1 MNSRI
6 IFFGSEGVSFR
17 ANLSGSIVLLVVVLL
32 TAFPAQA
39 LHEHSDEHLL
49 ENANVNFH
57 QQVGNQH
64 HVATSNLHH
73 YKENQR
79 NGFSQHREPSSS
91 ATADTTRQLSELEA
105 LYWQRLH
112 DSRQNFVQA
121 DVDFMTDMIVHH
133 AQALIMS
140 RLSPQNGASAAV
152 QRLSARIINAQQDEI
167 ALMQQWLRDRNQP
180 VPIVHFAGL
189 DMHVSMEMP
198 EDVTHEAPG
207 SQSDMHRG
215 DDQSGSHSAHEGQH
229 GHESHH
235 GHENHNMHEMS
246 HHDSGHKTHNDSSHS
261 HSDMHHDHHGHN
273 HDDMVGMLSQAQMEE
288 LAAARDSE
296 FDRLFLTYMIEHHEG
311 AVYMV
316 NELFLADGAG
326 TDLESYRLAVDIYAE
341 QVTEIAMMRG
351 MLDRKGFPVPDP
363 LPELLEQQEQLR
375 NPSAASQRDHHRNS
389 QDHHQPDA
397 NSNTSSHHHHH

>member
-1 MNSRI
+1 M
-6 IFFGSEGVSFR
+6 
-17 ANLSGSIVLLVVVLL
+17 LSGALSGGLICSTVLTSLL
-32 TAFPAQA
+32 LLSANPVAAQ
-39 LHEHSDEHLL
+39 HTQH
-49 ENANVNFH
+49 H
-57 QQVGNQH
+57 QQHTQH
-64 HVATSNLHH
+64 HN
-73 YKENQR
+73 N
-79 NGFSQHREPSSS
+79 EP
-91 ATADTTRQLSELEA
+91 DTRPQSDLSELEA

-140 RLSPQNGASAAV
+140 RLSPENGASPAV

-167 ALMQQWLRDRNQP
+167 ALMQQWLRDRGKA
-180 VPIVHFAGL
+180 VPIVHFEGI

-198 EDVTHEAPG
+198 EDVTHEASG
-207 SQSDMHRG
+207 SQSDSHHG
-215 DDQSGSHSAHEGQH
+215 DHQSDSHSAHEGH
-229 GHESHH
+229 EGHHV
-235 GHENHNMHEMS
+235 HENHNGHEMS
-246 HHDSGHKTHNDSSHS
+246 HHGSGHETQNDSSHS
-261 HSDMHHDHHGHN
+261 HSDMHHGHHGHN

-288 LAAARDSE
+288 LAAARDTE

-375 NPSAASQRDHHRNS
+375 NPSAASQRDHHQNS
-389 QDHHQPDA
+389 QEHHQPNAD
-397 NSNTSSHHHHH
+397 SNTSSHHHHH